1 MFIGDHALANPE
13 HIAHI
18 MAGSGESVTYGEL
31 DRRSSCLAQV
41 FRENG
46 IESGHHIALFME
58 NDIRYLEVCWAAMR
72 SGLYLTPINSHLSAT
87 EVAYIL
93 DDCDAEGIVTTEM
106 LVPIAFKALSQM
118 ANHNRVHIKLL
129 ASTTSTTQA
138 KDTTSKASTSTATG
152 ELAPVGDTSNTHE
165 NTYGFRDYEEAV
177 KNATRLKVDDE
188 RLGELMLYS
197 SGVTGRPKG
206 IVRPLRDA
214 PATEGLAL
222 STLMR
227 AHYGMDTD
235 TIYMS
240 TAPLYHAAPLGFCL
254 GVQTIG
260 GTVVIM
266 EHFEAEDSLKYIEQ
280 YEVTHSQWVP
290 TMLVRLLRLPEA
302 VKHAYRLETH
312 KVSIHAAAPCPLEIK
327 ERMMDWWG
335 PILYEY
341 YGGSEF
347 NGFTNIPPQEW
358 LTHRGSVGRASV
370 GEIHILD
377 DNGNDLPSGEIGT
390 VYFAHGGSFEYNND
404 PIQTAGSRS
413 PQGWTTIGDVGYL
426 DDDGYL
432 YLTDR
437 KADMV
442 ISGGVNIYPK
452 EAEDVLIMHP
462 LVDDVAVIGIPD
474 DDLGEVLKAVVTLR
488 KDFVIGET
496 TGKNAAGGANV
507 DIDTSV
513 GTPICPRTVAPASSD
528 NADDAG
534 SAGDTNHY
542 TAAVADS
549 PTVTLPFADI
559 EQELID
565 WCARHMA
572 RYKCPRSVDIV
583 EELPRSST
591 GKLYKRLL
599 RERYWA
605 GRASKI

>member
-1 MFIGDHALANPE
+1 MFIGDHARENPE

-18 MAGSGESVTYGEL
+18 MASSGEFVTYGEL

-46 IESGHHIALFME
+46 IKLGHHIALFME

-93 DDCDAEGIVTTEM
+93 DDCDAEGLVTTEM
-106 LVPIAFKALSQM
+106 LVPTAIEALSQM
-118 ANHNRVHIKLL
+118 ANRNRVHIKLL
-129 ASTTSTTQA
+129 VSTTSTAQT
-138 KDTTSKASTSTATG
+138 KDATSKASTDIATD
-152 ELAPVGDTSNTHE
+152 ELTPVGDTSNTYE
-165 NTYGFRDYEEAV
+165 NIYGFQDYEEAV
-177 KNATRLKVDDE
+177 KSATRLKVDDE

-222 STLMR
+222 SVLMR
-227 AHYGMDTD
+227 AHYGMDED
-235 TIYMS
+235 TIYLS

-266 EHFEAEDSLKYIEQ
+266 ERFEAENSLKYIEQ
-280 YEVTHSQWVP
+280 YAVTHSQWVP
-290 TMLVRLLRLPEA
+290 TMFVRLLRLPEA
-302 VKHAYRLETH
+302 VKHAYKLETH

-390 VYFAHGGSFEYNND
+390 VYFAHGGSFEYHND

-452 EAEDVLIMHP
+452 EVENVLIMHP

-474 DDLGEVLKAVVTLR
+474 DDLGEALKAVVTLR
-488 KDFVIGET
+488 KDLVTGEAV
-496 TGKNAAGGANV
+496 GKNAGANI
-507 DIDTSV
+507 DIDTTV
-513 GTPICPRTVAPASSD
+513 GTKRSRTGASTS
-528 NADDAG
+528 AG
-534 SAGDTNHY
+534 SAGNAGRANYY
-542 TAAVADS
+542 TVAVADS
-549 PTVTLPFADI
+549 PATTLSSADI

-565 WCARHMA
+565 WCTRHLA
-572 RYKCPRSVDIV
+572 HYKCPRSVDIV
-583 EELPRSST
+583 EELPRSPT

-599 RERYWA
+599 RERYWT